1 MTSEIK
7 KKKRVRDESKYEHA
21 WLLFSQKVSR
31 QEIARRVGIAERTL
45 TRWITNDDWH
55 SRRAAANITRDELIN
70 KTLKLIDGLLEKSLE
85 DDSADSSGL
94 ADKLSKLAGAI
105 KNLDKQANVVDI
117 IQVFMTFNRW
127 LMSRQAIDATLT
139 DDLIKTINRYQ
150 DTFINERLAHQK
162 E

>member
-1 MTSEIK
+1 MTDK
-7 KKKRVRDESKYEHA
+7 KTKKRVRDESKHEHA
-21 WLLFSQKVSR
+21 WLLFSQKVSHH
-31 QEIARRVGIAERTL
+31 EIARRVGIAERTL
-45 TRWITNDDWH
+45 TRWIKNGDWH
-55 SRRAAANITRDELIN
+55 SRRAATNITRDELIN
-70 KTLKLIDGLLEKSLE
+70 KTLKLIDGLLEKSFE
-85 DDSADSSGL
+85 DNSTDSSGL
-94 ADKLSKLAGAI
+94 ADKLSKLAGTI

-127 LMSRQAIDATLT
+127 LMNRQAIDATLT